1 MAAKVYRYRGDQR
14 GMEWL
19 EADKRLRLFRYMV
32 SIFKESY
39 DYVHKDRLPPID
51 RISRDAAH
59 RAWNGYNWEVK

>member
-1 MAAKVYRYRGDQR
+1 
-14 GMEWL
+14 MEWL